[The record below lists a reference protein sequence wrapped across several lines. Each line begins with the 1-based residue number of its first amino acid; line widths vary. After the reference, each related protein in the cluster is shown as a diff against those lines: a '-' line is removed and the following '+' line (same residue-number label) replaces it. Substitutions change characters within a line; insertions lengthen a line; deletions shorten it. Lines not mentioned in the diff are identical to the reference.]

1 MGAASPMSSSL
12 CQYCKLPVLIIAKKL
27 LIKEKITASCPV
39 HLLASLTKRAS
50 PANWDGSPHINRP

>member
-12 CQYCKLPVLIIAKKL
+12 CQYWKLPVLIIAKKL

-39 HLLASLTKRAS
+39 HL
-50 PANWDGSPHINRP
+50 PA